1 MHKRRR
7 DSDLPYEMQ
16 SVDRHWL
23 IMIRQNA
30 RPFTPPTDVIEMGNK
45 VVILVEI
52 AGMKT
57 SDLNITLLDNQ
68 LVISGTRE
76 HPQFNNN
83 PAYHQVEI
91 GFGEFRIEVNLPWS
105 VERDGVSATYEA
117 GFLQVELPRKTG
129 RQIPI
134 VDVSNVE

>member
-1 MHKRRR
+1 MHKRRK
-7 DSDLPYEMQ
+7 DSDPPYEMQ

-23 IMIRQNA
+23 IMIRQNT
-30 RPFTPPTDVIEMGNK
+30 RPFTPPTDVIEMGDK

-52 AGMKT
+52 AGMRT
-57 SDLNITLLDNQ
+57 SDLSITLLDNQ

-76 HPQFNNN
+76 RPQFQH

-105 VERDGVSATYEA
+105 VERDGVSASYEA

-134 VDVSNVE
+134 VDVTNVE

>member
-1 MHKRRR
+1 MHKRRK

-16 SVDRHWL
+16 PVDRHWL
-23 IMIRQNA
+23 IMIRQNT
-30 RPFTPPTDVIEMGNK
+30 RPFNPPTDVIELGDK
-45 VVILVEI
+45 VMILVEI

-57 SDLNITLLDNQ
+57 GDLNITLLDNQ

-76 HPQFNNN
+76 RPQFHRA
-83 PAYHQVEI
+83 AYHQVEI

-105 VERDGVSATYEA
+105 VERDGVSASYEA

-134 VDVSNVE
+134 VDGSNVE